1 MKGELRVSV
10 DNENKLSII
19 IPYYNSPHTLE
30 KLLHSIPRK
39 DDIEIIVVN
48 DRSDKFTEEYEIL
61 KVSDDYS
68 HVRFIEN
75 LTSKKGTGTCINIGL
90 SNVTGKWILI
100 AGADDY
106 FLDDFYGK
114 VGKYFETDYD
124 VVFFSPTSVYL
135 ETGKIATRH
144 LYYKQLIE
152 NYLNGLPDSELML
165 RYDFHSPCSKMI
177 RSELIR
183 QHTITC
189 DEVLVCN
196 DDMFSIKVGYY
207 MKKFTAT
214 REEIYCITDHAAS
227 LSRKKGKEYF
237 YSCFDVKLRI
247 DDFLKE
253 HLDKRDYKKLRLVGI
268 SVLYHA
274 INRYNLGLKDL
285 ANIVAILSRKKIPFL
300 SVSYIRRT
308 LNRLFDKLFV
318 I

>member
-1 MKGELRVSV
+1 M
-10 DNENKLSII
+10 DNEKKLSII

-39 DDIEIIVVN
+39 DEIEIIVVN
-48 DRSDKFTEEYEIL
+48 DRSDKFTEEYERL
-61 KVSDDYS
+61 KASDNYS

-90 SNVTGKWILI
+90 SNAAGKWILI

-135 ETGKIATRH
+135 ETGKVAKRH
-144 LYYKQLIE
+144 LYYKQRIE
-152 NYLNGLPDSELML
+152 NYLNGLSDSELML
-165 RYDFHSPCSKMI
+165 RYDFRSVCSKMI
-177 RSELIR
+177 RAELIR
-183 QHTITC
+183 QYMITC

-214 REEIYCITDHAAS
+214 REEIYCITDHADS

-237 YSCFDVKLRI
+237 YSCFNVKLRI
-247 DDFLKE
+247 DDFFKE

-274 INRYNLGLKDL
+274 INKYNLGLKDL
-285 ANIVAILSRKKIPFL
+285 ANIVAILYRRRIPFL
-300 SVSYIRRT
+300 SVSYIRKI
-308 LNRLFDKLFV
+308 LNRLFGKLFT